1 MKAIESQEHQG
12 SNYKDA
18 YSEVIKKPEHSGRVR
33 MYGKGVTKTSL
44 RKVSTNSSYIFPPEF
59 LQNMQSQVMDQVLE
73 ANPQL
78 QKLLEANPEVNIV
91 LPDLSKIGSNTT
103 NRLVRYFLLP
113 ILLPLNLVNRH
124 QFACLDL
131 ELSFIT
137 QNFKMIDFY
146 AIVLYKSYCWKA
158 TCELS

>member
-18 YSEVIKKPEHSGRVR
+18 YSEVINKPEHSGRVR

-59 LQNMQSQVMDQVLE
+59 LHNMQSQVMDQVLQ

-103 NRLVRYFLLP
+103 TPPTESNGQSSVGAHSTNRLVRYFLLP

-131 ELSFIT
+131 VELLLE
-137 QNFKMIDFY
+137 QL
-146 AIVLYKSYCWKA
+146 IVFMFF
-158 TCELS
+158 